1 MVGGGGHLFLA
12 IWKTREVGG
21 GVKFPLWW
29 GIDIFW
35 NHTI

>member
-1 MVGGGGHLFLA
+1 MVGGGGGHLFLA
-12 IWKTREVGG
+12 IWKTREVG